1 LKANWASTWG
11 VGNAGVAMSLL
22 RGVKILPLKKKQFAW
37 DANWAGKWSAEKG
50 GFLRTW
56 LIVLKEF
63 SINCLK
69 F

>member
-11 VGNAGVAMSLL
+11 VGNAGVAVSWL
-22 RGVKILPLKKKQFAW
+22 RGVKVFPLKKKQFVW
-37 DANWAGKWSAEKG
+37 EANWAGKESAGKG

-63 SINCLK
+63 SFNCLK